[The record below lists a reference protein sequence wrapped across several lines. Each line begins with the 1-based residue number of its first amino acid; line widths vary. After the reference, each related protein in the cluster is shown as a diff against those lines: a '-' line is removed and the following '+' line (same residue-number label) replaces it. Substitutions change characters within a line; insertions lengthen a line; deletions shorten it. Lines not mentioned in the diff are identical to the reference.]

1 MPRKPRIHLPGGFYH
16 VMLRGNGGQDIFLEP
31 QDGRLFLGILAEAA
45 GRTGMRIHAWCLMPN
60 HAHLLL
66 QVGAEPLSRAMQR
79 VTQRYTGRI
88 NKREQRT
95 GHLFQG
101 RYKAVLVD
109 ADSYLLE
116 LVRYIHLNPVRAG
129 LAKTPDAWRWSSHR
143 AYLGLDDA
151 PMLTTGDLL
160 GRFAGRRKTA
170 IERYRTF
177 IGEGMG
183 EAAPDLFDR
192 PAGAG
197 GRVLGGEDFVAAAL
211 KQAGEAAALKEK
223 PPGQAAIVKAVCEAY
238 GLARKD
244 LAGPSRARLPSE
256 ARGVAALIARE
267 TGAATLTAMA
277 ARFGRDLSSLSR
289 VLQHVETRAAADP
302 EFAKRI
308 HRLQNTIIRA

>member
-16 VMLRGNGGQDIFLEP
+16 VMLRGNGGQDIFLDP
-31 QDGRLFLGILAEAA
+31 QDGRLFLDILAEAA
-45 GRTGMRIHAWCLMPN
+45 GRFGLRIHAWCLMPN

-66 QVGAEPLSRAMQR
+66 QVGADPLARVMQR
-79 VTQRYTGRI
+79 LTQRYTSRI
-88 NKREQRT
+88 NKREDRA

-129 LAKTPDAWRWSSHR
+129 LAASPDAWRWSSHR
-143 AYLGLDDA
+143 AYLGRESLAFLSTD
-151 PMLTTGDLL
+151 DLL
-160 GRFAGRRKTA
+160 GRFAGQRKTA
-170 IERYRTF
+170 IKRYRAF
-177 IGEGMG
+177 IAEGMG
-183 EAAPDLFDR
+183 TPAPDLFDK
-192 PAGAG
+192 PADAQ
-197 GRVLGGEDFVAAAL
+197 GRVLGGADFVAAAL
-211 KQAGEAAALKEK
+211 KRAGEAAAHREK
-223 PPGQAAIVKAVCEAY
+223 PPSESAVVKAVCEDY
-238 GLARKD
+238 GLTGKD
-244 LAGPSRARLPSE
+244 LGGPSRARLPSE

-289 VLQHVETRAAADP
+289 VLQHVEARAAASP

-308 HRLQNTIIRA
+308 KRLQNTIIRA

>member
-16 VMLRGNGGQDIFLEP
+16 VMLRGNGGQDIFLDP
-31 QDGRLFLGILAEAA
+31 QDGRLFLTILAEAA
-45 GRTGMRIHAWCLMPN
+45 ERSGMRIHAWCLMPN

-66 QVGAEPLSRAMQR
+66 QVGVEPLSHAMQR

-88 NKREQRT
+88 NKREQRA

-109 ADSYLLE
+109 ADGYLLA
-116 LVRYIHLNPVRAG
+116 LARYIHLNPVRAG
-129 LAKTPDAWRWSSHR
+129 LAKAPDAWRWSSHR

-151 PMLTTGDLL
+151 PFLTTDDLL
-160 GRFAGRRKTA
+160 GRFAGPRKTA
-170 IERYRTF
+170 IKRYRAF
-177 IGEGMG
+177 IAEGMG

-192 PAGAG
+192 PAGAQ

-211 KQAGEAAALKEK
+211 KQAGEAAARKAK
-223 PPGQAAIVKAVCEAY
+223 PPGQAAIVEAVCAAW
-238 GLARKD
+238 GVARD
-244 LAGPSRARLPSE
+244 EIDGPSRARLASE

-277 ARFGRDLSSLSR
+277 AHFGRDLSSLSR
-289 VLQHVETRAAADP
+289 VLQHVEARAAADP
-302 EFAKRI
+302 DFAKRI
-308 HRLQNTIIRA
+308 QRLQNTIIRA

>member
-16 VMLRGNGGQDIFLEP
+16 VMLRGNGGQEVFLDP
-31 QDGRLFLGILAEAA
+31 QDGRLFLGILGEAA
-45 GRTGMRIHAWCLMPN
+45 GRFGMRVHAWCLMPN
-60 HAHLLL
+60 HMHLLL
-66 QVGAEPLSRAMQR
+66 QVGAEPLARAMQR
-79 VTQRYTGRI
+79 ITQRYTGII

-116 LVRYIHLNPVRAG
+116 LARYIHLNPVRAG

-143 AYLGLDDA
+143 AFLGLEETSI
-151 PMLTTGDLL
+151 LTTDDLL
-160 GRFAGRRKTA
+160 GRFAGQRGTA
-170 IERYRTF
+170 IERYRAF
-177 IGEGMG
+177 IAEGMG
-183 EAAPDLFDR
+183 EAAADLFDK
-192 PAGAG
+192 PASAG
-197 GRVLGGEDFVAAAL
+197 GRVRGGENFVAAAL
-211 KQAGEAAALKEK
+211 KQAGEAAARKAK
-223 PPGQAAIVKAVCEAY
+223 PPGQAAIVEAVCEAW
-238 GLARKD
+238 GVARTD

-289 VLQHVETRAAADP
+289 VLRHVEARAATDP
-302 EFAKRI
+302 ELAKRI
-308 HRLQNTIIRA
+308 QRLQNTIIRA